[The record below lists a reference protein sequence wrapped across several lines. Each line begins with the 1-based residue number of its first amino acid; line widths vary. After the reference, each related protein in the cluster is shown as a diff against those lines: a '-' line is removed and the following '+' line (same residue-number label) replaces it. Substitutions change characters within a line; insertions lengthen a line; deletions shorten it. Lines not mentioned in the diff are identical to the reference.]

1 MDVEDESIGGSKTE
15 GIKDMVSPESAGWK
29 DAIEQ
34 GGGHEV
40 SQKEGGGRKVLQR
53 AKERKRGWQAV
64 LMGECQ
70 LEIGTRQITGCAAY
84 SRPFQALRL
93 AILRSC
99 LYYRPSYI
107 VACISGLPRCITK
120 ATYSLKEK
128 RIPGAGQDLLL
139 IHGLKCKDYGIIS
152 TEKTLKTTNFGL
164 SAVGMLEAGQTDS
177 QLDMWGT
184 TPLRHLRRLHTHFCD
199 MLHPSKPPKSS
210 GKVVRL

>member
-84 SRPFQALRL
+84 SRPFQASLTRAMPIFTAVL
-93 AILRSC
+93 QAILR
-99 LYYRPSYI
+99 
-107 VACISGLPRCITK
+107 LPRCITK